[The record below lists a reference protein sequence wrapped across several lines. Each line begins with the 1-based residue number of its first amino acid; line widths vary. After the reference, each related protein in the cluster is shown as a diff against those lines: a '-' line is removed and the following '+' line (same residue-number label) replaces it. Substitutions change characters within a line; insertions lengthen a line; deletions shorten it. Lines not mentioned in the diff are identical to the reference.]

1 LISAYVLVPVEDT
14 ARTAIV
20 ASIWDVRTRK
30 PAADEINAYRMLN
43 SGEWIPTFIY
53 EEVKANPGPSLPQ
66 SALGYYER
74 YVNVTWLRRSSVIP
88 LFLAVFV
95 LVLYLLGKFFGA
107 GIGRLIW
114 RWFEGLVNR
123 LPLIRNVYSSV
134 KQVTDFIFSE
144 REIGFHRVVAI
155 EYPRQGIWAIA
166 FVTGEGMLDVR
177 AAANEPML
185 SVLVPTSP
193 IPGTGFTVIVRKCEV
208 LDLNMTVDQAIQY
221 LVSCGV
227 VIPFV
232 QQIREEDGHRLGS
245 EGAVGPRQRPPQPP
259 TRSGALD

>member
-1 LISAYVLVPVEDT
+1 
-14 ARTAIV
+14 
-20 ASIWDVRTRK
+20 
-30 PAADEINAYRMLN
+30 
-43 SGEWIPTFIY
+43 
-53 EEVKANPGPSLPQ
+53 
-66 SALGYYER
+66 
-74 YVNVTWLRRSSVIP
+74 VI
-88 LFLAVFV
+88 
-95 LVLYLLGKFFGA
+95 
-107 GIGRLIW
+107 
-114 RWFEGLVNR
+114 NR
-123 LPLIRNVYSSV
+123 LPVIRNVYSSV

-144 REIGFHRVVAI
+144 RQIGFSRVVAI

-227 VIPFV
+227 VVPFA
-232 QQIREEDGHRLGS
+232 QQSREGSGYRLGT
-245 EGAVGPRQRPPQPP
+245 EVAADPRQRPPQPQINP
-259 TRSGALD
+259 GTFD